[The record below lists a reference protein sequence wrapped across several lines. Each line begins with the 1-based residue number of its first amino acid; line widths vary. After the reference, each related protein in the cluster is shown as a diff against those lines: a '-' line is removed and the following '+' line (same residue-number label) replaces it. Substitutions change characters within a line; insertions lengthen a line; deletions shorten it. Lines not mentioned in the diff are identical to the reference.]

1 MVLRTDVGRVYGE
14 HPGEQK
20 ETEIALSC
28 GMEVGILRWAWV
40 PACELHPGVAAVRPL
55 LSYQQG
61 MEKRF
66 VMFCSPLSSTIFSS
80 EYLII
85 YSGVRFPLSFFDD
98 GPG

>member
-28 GMEVGILRWAWV
+28 GMEDGILRWAWV

-55 LSYQQG
+55 LSYQRG

-66 VMFCSPLSSTIFSS
+66 VTFCSPLSSTIFSS